1 MSAEGNV
8 RIMFLQTFGRVPS
21 QGTIRSQASVW
32 RSRMSQ
38 FVGQGMPQAQAQ
50 RRTRDIFLDDYRNS
64 GEFKNIKS
72 SQLLCKV
79 DKIIKEQ
86 GYKILNIDST
96 VILEYPHIGKYTD
109 LMVKNISKTL
119 KLELNQVSVKA
130 TTNDGLGFIGERKGI
145 SVITTSLVIKK

>member
-1 MSAEGNV
+1 MLGSLSKKDIGYY
-8 RIMFLQTFGRVPS
+8 FPS
-21 QGTIRSQASVW
+21 
-32 RSRMSQ
+32 
-38 FVGQGMPQAQAQ
+38 
-50 RRTRDIFLDDYRNS
+50 NS
-64 GEFKNIKS
+64 EEFKNIKS

-145 SVITTSLVIKK
+145 SVITTSSWSLKNNIVNNNNNIRLRFAPSPTGYLHVGGLRTALFNYLFAKK